1 MAKHGTK
8 VKHGNGTRNPTLHV
22 DGISP
27 PHFGRFVQSVHIKNV
42 GKGQGWDI
50 PPPRSFSSPKHAP
63 VEPLNHAS

>member
-42 GKGQGWDI
+42 GKGQGWER
-50 PPPRSFSSPKHAP
+50 PPPPPARLALPNMHL
-63 VEPLNHAS
+63 LNR